1 MYSIRCIRKR
11 TKRKLR
17 CGDKMENRIK
27 EIREEEGIKQYALAK
42 MTGLSE
48 GYICHLEKGTR
59 DSPSYKVMVK
69 IAVALKRQVQEVF
82 IINQSI

>member
-1 MYSIRCIRKR
+1 MYNIRCIRKR
-11 TKRKLR
+11 IKRKLR

-27 EIREEEGIKQYALAK
+27 EIREEEGIKQYELAE
-42 MTGLSE
+42 MSSLSE

-59 DSPSYKVMVK
+59 DNPSYKTMVK
-69 IAVALKRQVQEVF
+69 IATALKRKVQEVF

>member
-1 MYSIRCIRKR
+1 MKNNIRK
-11 TKRKLR
+11 
-17 CGDKMENRIK
+17 
-27 EIREEEGIKQYALAK
+27 IREEEGIKQYALAK

-59 DSPSYKVMVK
+59 DNPSYKTMVK
-69 IAVALKRQVQEVF
+69 ISRALKRKVQEVF

>member
-1 MYSIRCIRKR
+1 MNNNIRK
-11 TKRKLR
+11 
-17 CGDKMENRIK
+17 
-27 EIREEEGIKQYALAK
+27 IREQQGIKQYALAK

-59 DSPSYKVMVK
+59 DNPSYKVMVK
-69 IAVALKRQVQEVF
+69 IATALKRQVQEVF

>member
-1 MYSIRCIRKR
+1 MKNNIRK
-11 TKRKLR
+11 
-17 CGDKMENRIK
+17 
-27 EIREEEGIKQYALAK
+27 IREEEGIKQYALAK

-59 DSPSYKVMVK
+59 DNPSYNTIVK
-69 IAVALKRQVQEVF
+69 ISKALKRKVQEVF

>member
-1 MYSIRCIRKR
+1 MWWWF
-11 TKRKLR
+11 
-17 CGDKMENRIK
+17 MENRIR
-27 EIREEEGIKQYALAK
+27 EIREEEGIKQYALAE

-59 DSPSYKVMVK
+59 DNPSYKTMVK
-69 IAVALKRQVQEVF
+69 ISTALKRKVQEVF

>member
-1 MYSIRCIRKR
+1 MKNNIRK
-11 TKRKLR
+11 
-17 CGDKMENRIK
+17 
-27 EIREEEGIKQYALAK
+27 IREEEGIKQYALAK

-59 DSPSYKVMVK
+59 DNPSYKTMVK
-69 IAVALKRQVQEVF
+69 IATALKRKVQEVF